1 MTVEDSD
8 QACSSCLPSRPLAQ
22 TCVVCGRTPPRF
34 FFFVLS
40 GSACN
45 GVQLAIDR
53 VLALV
58 LPPNTWWVPTFC
70 WTVSYAASVSFRFV
84 SHAAIVFGP
93 HRDPPLLAL
102 GKTYCTYLS
111 TIVASTA
118 VNLALVAGLG
128 LAHEVALVPTA
139 AFSVCW
145 SYIALSYTWRDST
158 GKSGSLL
165 CCARDGNHRQTWYRA
180 VDADHAT
187 PEEHTP
193 MSQARL
199 QDGRRGHLGGYP
211 GLTGWRLKARGC
223 PPRTPEER
231 PGLGLSDP
239 TERQRAWRAEPC
251 HAHHRPAP
259 LRVLVGFAAQRH
271 ASFASKL
278 ASAAWLA
285 PGVLESAGL
294 TPQQRERAISQASQ
308 VRARPRARTP
318 ARTPH
323 AAAMRPP
330 APPGAPPVVRPARPR
345 LRLYTMV
352 HRRRWTCSEARAAPA
367 AARRPV
373 RRSGSAAAR
382 PSTASPSATR

>member
-1 MTVEDSD
+1 
-8 QACSSCLPSRPLAQ
+8 
-22 TCVVCGRTPPRF
+22 
-34 FFFVLS
+34 
-40 GSACN
+40 
-45 GVQLAIDR
+45 
-53 VLALV
+53 
-58 LPPNTWWVPTFC
+58 
-70 WTVSYAASVSFRFV
+70 
-84 SHAAIVFGP
+84 
-93 HRDPPLLAL
+93 
-102 GKTYCTYLS
+102 
-111 TIVASTA
+111 
-118 VNLALVAGLG
+118 
-128 LAHEVALVPTA
+128 
-139 AFSVCW
+139 
-145 SYIALSYTWRDST
+145 
-158 GKSGSLL
+158 
-165 CCARDGNHRQTWYRA
+165 
-180 VDADHAT
+180 
-187 PEEHTP
+187 

>member
-165 CCARDGNHRQTWYRA
+165 CCARDGNHRQAWYRA

-193 MSQARL
+193 MSQAR
-199 QDGRRGHLGGYP
+199 
-211 GLTGWRLKARGC
+211 
-223 PPRTPEER
+223 
-231 PGLGLSDP
+231 
-239 TERQRAWRAEPC
+239 
-251 HAHHRPAP
+251 
-259 LRVLVGFAAQRH
+259 QRH
-271 ASFASKL
+271 RSTWPS
-278 ASAAWLA
+278 W
-285 PGVLESAGL
+285 
-294 TPQQRERAISQASQ
+294 
-308 VRARPRARTP
+308 
-318 ARTPH
+318 
-323 AAAMRPP
+323 
-330 APPGAPPVVRPARPR
+330 
-345 LRLYTMV
+345 
-352 HRRRWTCSEARAAPA
+352 
-367 AARRPV
+367 RRPQL
-373 RRSGSAAAR
+373 
-382 PSTASPSATR
+382 ATTG